1 MNAQILSSTR
11 STQAKKPEAPL
22 VSCTEFIPC
31 PPSAFFGRG
40 GRYLLTGLVPCSGIR
55 SKPPRSTTIFETFD
69 AGSAKSPKWR
79 ALVGQVRTQ
88 DGTDRKSTRLNS
100 SHVKISY

>member
-1 MNAQILSSTR
+1 PTTGSYSPSLHDALPI
-11 STQAKKPEAPL
+11 
-22 VSCTEFIPC
+22 SCTEFIPC